1 MKKDAHY
8 YAILAF
14 CRACGF
20 TKDSAHIIAFASQ
33 YVDDAKINLM
43 YVVNPTEEIALETVD
58 HRPALFNMATCHSY
72 FKIKTFNYEAMV
84 NNTCAFHFVPGC
96 KGENFTKRLRCME
109 ESPVIMDILNDAL
122 TEDNLFK
129 LGMVLHAYADTFSHQ
144 GFSGMLSKV
153 NDIKN
158 YKAKSQVGVID
169 RTLYKIKEFTKDKY
183 DGLFDFFLPAYG
195 HGQALDFPD
204 LPYLIWSYE
213 YDYSD
218 EFNGNFKKVVIDN
231 RERYQRAFKRIKDYL
246 ENYLHK
252 HPQFAE
258 LEIKYNQFEKF
269 MDTLILEAPDKIRE
283 ENWVRLLLDEGLFQE
298 NDLKTIIYDENEW
311 LKEAFVNFNPRL
323 FNKRKID
330 QVVLA
335 GNFSNT
341 CWYRYYSAVKWYKQK
356 FFEYCS
362 KYQLIIPH

>member
-1 MKKDAHY
+1 VKKDAHY
-8 YAILAF
+8 YSILAF

-20 TKDSAHIIAFASQ
+20 TKESSHIIAFASQ

-43 YVVNPTEEIALETVD
+43 YVVNPTEDIALETVD

-109 ESPVIMDILNDAL
+109 ESPVIMDILHDVLA
-122 TEDNLFK
+122 EENLFK
-129 LGMVLHAYADTFSHQ
+129 LGIVLHAYADTFSHQ

-158 YKAKSQVGVID
+158 YKAKSEVGIID
-169 RTLYKIKEFTKDKY
+169 RTLHKIKEFTKDKY

-231 RERYQRAFKRIKDYL
+231 RERYQRAFNRIKVHL
-246 ENYLHK
+246 ENYLLK
-252 HPQFAE
+252 HPKYAE
-258 LEIKYNQFEKF
+258 PEIKYSHFDLL
-269 MDTLILEAPDKIRE
+269 MDTLIYEAPDKIRE
-283 ENWVRLLLDEGLFQE
+283 ETWVRLLLDEGLFLE
-298 NDLKTIIYDENEW
+298 NDLKTIIYDQNEW
-311 LKEAFVNFNPRL
+311 LKEAFANFNPRL
-323 FNKRKID
+323 FNTRKID

-335 GNFSNT
+335 GNFANT
-341 CWYRYYSAVKWYKQK
+341 CWYRYYLAVKWYKQK

-362 KYQLIIPH
+362 KYQLNIPH